1 MNQKNIHKFLNLKVS
16 AESYEKLNGLATQ
29 NNISSSELALKII
42 NDYLSSD
49 SINNI
54 FPPEKVEKSTV
65 EYQQLSDRLAI
76 LESKELELEQLK
88 NRLLIMEKLMD
99 TIQKQITVRDY
110 AGKLP
115 DYLIDHSHHI
125 DDEPDEIL
133 SDFLD

>member
-1 MNQKNIHKFLNLKVS
+1 MNQKNTHKFLNLKVS
-16 AESYEKLNGLATQ
+16 AESYEKLNDLATH

-42 NDYLSSD
+42 NDYLSSE
-49 SINNI
+49 SINHI
-54 FPPEKVEKSTV
+54 YSQEKVEKSPI
-65 EYQQLSDRLAI
+65 EYQKLSDRLTI
-76 LESKELELEQLK
+76 LESKQLELEQLE

-99 TIQKQITVRDY
+99 SIQKQVTVRDY